1 MIRGK
6 KKHIYRVGDVVRI
19 KNPLFVKRVGYPWDK
34 EYVKKH
40 IITDEQRKAI
50 TELMAKFGLS
60 WSEETNV
67 INNIPVSWDAGFDE
81 MCYNNILDEIAYRV
95 LRKKGFGGKERT
107 LHTVLKEKYQ
117 DKFAEVRAKR
127 VIKTGTYC
135 HGSCGSYYEPDDY
148 DPPFLLKE
156 KTHVL
161 LQVEIFSDEEMWAHY
176 NVFSPEDDDISK
188 ENSRGYEIDE
198 VNVEPYKTQKKW
210 EVSLWPDNQ
219 PPILLGYF
227 FALTEDDAKKAARRS
242 SMFGDITPMDNFVAV
257 EDGKNTPMKEW
268 NKK

>member
-1 MIRGK
+1 
-6 KKHIYRVGDVVRI
+6 
-19 KNPLFVKRVGYPWDK
+19 LFVKRVGYPWNK

-60 WSEETNV
+60 WSADNDV
-67 INNIPVSWDAGFDE
+67 IHDIPVGFDSGFDE
-81 MCYNNILDEIAYRV
+81 HCYNNILDEIAYRV
-95 LRKKGFGGKERT
+95 LRKNGFGGNERT

-127 VIKTGTYC
+127 TVKTGTYC

-148 DPPFLLKE
+148 DPPVLLE
-156 KTHVL
+156 ERTHVL

-188 ENSRGYEIDE
+188 ENSRGYEIE
-198 VNVEPYKTQKKW
+198 ECNVEPYKSQKKW
-210 EVSLWPDNQ
+210 KVFVCPNNQ
-219 PPILLGYF
+219 PEIALGSY
-227 FALTEDDAKKAARRS
+227 FALTEDEAKKKAING
-242 SMFGDITPMDNFVAV
+242 SMFGRLTSWDDLIAE
-257 EDGKNTPMKEW
+257 EDK
-268 NKK
+268 